1 MSAALPS
8 DEVALDFQDSLQDLQ
23 NNNRYE
29 ISNLT
34 IIAKEN
40 TEHAQAISQ
49 VLEKHIRTV
58 RLGKTSEPLSRCNAL
73 ATLPTLQKLTSNLR
87 LLQPGNSLHFM
98 CLTRLLRTW
107 VLHILCIWLAIS
119 FPPLWM
125 RTLS

>member
-1 MSAALPS
+1 MSAAMPS

-58 RLGKTSEPLSRCNAL
+58 RPL
-73 ATLPTLQKLTSNLR
+73 
-87 LLQPGNSLHFM
+87 
-98 CLTRLLRTW
+98 
-107 VLHILCIWLAIS
+107 
-119 FPPLWM
+119 
-125 RTLS
+125 